1 MALVIHK
8 YGGTSVATLDHI
20 RRVAMAVKLTAEKGN
35 QVVVV
40 VSAMSGQTDRLLGM
54 AAEITAT
61 PDEREQDAL
70 VATGEQSCAALLA
83 ITLNSMGQKAK
94 SFLGMQLPLV
104 TDNLHTRAHIVDLPT
119 TVLQQTIKEQCI
131 PIVAGFQ
138 GVTEDGSITTLG
150 RGGSDTTAVALA
162 AALKADCCE
171 IYTDVDGVYTADP
184 NICPGPAT

>member
-1 MALVIHK
+1 MALIIHK

-20 RRVAMAVKLTAEKGN
+20 RRVAMSVKHTAEKGN

-40 VSAMSGQTDRLLGM
+40 VSAMSGQTDRLLSM

-61 PDEREQDAL
+61 PNEREQDAL

-94 SFLGMQLPLV
+94 SFMGMQLPMV

-119 TVLQQTIKEQCI
+119 TILKQTIEEQQLLFEQDI
-131 PIVAGFQ
+131 EAQLNIK
-138 GVTEDGSITTLG
+138 ITL
-150 RGGSDTTAVALA
+150 
-162 AALKADCCE
+162 E
-171 IYTDVDGVYTADP
+171 F
-184 NICPGPAT
+184 PATIEEQLLKDQKKDGPLQGKKDSELNPAKHD